1 MKLSHF
7 QLCSTLLEA
16 HVQYVVDDN
25 RLICIKESDK
35 WLNVSVGDLG
45 TDTNPKSIVFS
56 GMLLASEGVSMI
68 GVKYSSCPSG

>member
-1 MKLSHF
+1 MYF
-7 QLCSTLLEA
+7 
-16 HVQYVVDDN
+16 
-25 RLICIKESDK
+25 KESDK

>member
-16 HVQYVVDDN
+16 HVQYVVEDN

-56 GMLLASEGVSMI
+56 GMLQASEGVSMI

>member
-16 HVQYVVDDN
+16 HVQDVVEDN
-25 RLICIKESDK
+25 RLIRIKESDK